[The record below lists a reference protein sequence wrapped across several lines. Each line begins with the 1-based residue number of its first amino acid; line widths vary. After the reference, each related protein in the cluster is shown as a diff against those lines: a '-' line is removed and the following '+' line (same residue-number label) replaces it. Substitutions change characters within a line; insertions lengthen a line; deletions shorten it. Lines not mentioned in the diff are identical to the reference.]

1 MMSLATNY
9 KENISNKF
17 SVTYDSEFDILRLS
31 NYRYSSFSYEELDA
45 RTLLMIDDDSQKLI
59 GLEVY
64 GLSESKDIFELLI
77 QNGYEFMANAYSII
91 SSKVQEKFDK

>member
-1 MMSLATNY
+1 MSLATNY
-9 KENISNKF
+9 KENISDKF

-31 NYRYSSFSYEELDA
+31 NYRYSSYSFEELDA

-64 GLSESKDIFELLI
+64 GLYESKDVFELLT
-77 QNGYEFMANAYSII
+77 QNGYDFMANAYSII

>member
-9 KENISNKF
+9 KENISDKF

-31 NYRYSSFSYEELDA
+31 NYRYSSYSFEELDA

-64 GLSESKDIFELLI
+64 GLYESKDVFELLT
-77 QNGYEFMANAYSII
+77 QNGYDFMANAYSII

>member
-1 MMSLATNY
+1 MSLATNY
-9 KENISNKF
+9 KENISDKF